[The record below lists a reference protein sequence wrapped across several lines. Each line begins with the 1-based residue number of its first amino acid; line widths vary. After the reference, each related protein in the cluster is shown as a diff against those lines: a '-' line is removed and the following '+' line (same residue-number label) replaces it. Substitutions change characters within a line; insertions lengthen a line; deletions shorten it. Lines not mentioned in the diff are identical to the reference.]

1 MISAKVNISRK
12 VYNEAYKPHLDNMA
26 GLQIYY
32 GGSSSG
38 KSVFIAQRHIRDVM
52 RGGRNFLVCRQVG
65 RTLRGSVVQ
74 ELTKVINAWGVGS
87 LFSVNKTDGTITCD
101 NGYQIVFA
109 GLDDVEKL
117 KSITPAKGVF
127 TDVWIEEATET
138 ELSSLKQLEKR
149 QRGGD
154 ESTPKRIVL
163 TFNPVLRSSW
173 IYKQYFE
180 NLAWADDQ
188 REYRSDNLTIL
199 KTTYRDNRYLTQ
211 QDIDRLE
218 NESDPYYHAVYTL
231 GNWGVLGNVI
241 FTNWRVEDLSEIRNQ
256 FVNRR
261 HGLDFGFASDPAAGV
276 VTHYDR
282 AHKQIYVFEELYET
296 GLTNNIL
303 ADRLKV
309 LDGNGYWKA
318 DSSEPKSIAELQAYG
333 LYVAGAAKGKDSVIH
348 GIQWLQQQTIII
360 DSKCINTRNEFSGY
374 KWKEDAGGNALPIP
388 VDKNNHLIDALRY
401 AYEDEMTDEGWFFTA
416 G

>member
-1 MISAKVNISRK
+1 
-12 VYNEAYKPHLDNMA
+12 
-26 GLQIYY
+26 
-32 GGSSSG
+32 
-38 KSVFIAQRHIRDVM
+38 M

-74 ELTKVINAWGVGS
+74 ELTKVINAWGVQR
-87 LFSVNKTDGTITCD
+87 LFSINKTDGTITCD

-117 KSITPAKGVF
+117 KSITPAQGVF

-138 ELSSLKQLEKR
+138 ELASLKQLEKR

-163 TFNPVLRSSW
+163 TFNPVLRNHW

-180 NLAWADDQ
+180 SLAWADDQ
-188 REYRSDNLTIL
+188 REHREQNLTIL
-199 KTTYRDNRYLTQ
+199 KTTYKDNAHLTA
-211 QDIDRLE
+211 QDIERLE
-218 NESDPYYHAVYTL
+218 NETDPYYYNVYTL

-241 FTNWRVEDLSEIRNQ
+241 FRNWRVEDLSEMRNQ

-261 HGLDFGFASDPAAGV
+261 HGLDFGFAADPAAGV
-276 VTHYDR
+276 VTHFDR
-282 AHKQIYVFEELYET
+282 AKKQIYVFEELYET
-296 GLTNNIL
+296 GLTNDIL
-303 ADRLKV
+303 AERLGI

-333 LYVAGAAKGKDSVIH
+333 LYVGGAAKGKDSVAH
-348 GIQWLQQQTIII
+348 GIQWLQQQEIIV
-360 DSKCINTRNEFSGY
+360 DARCINLRNELSGY
-374 KWKEDAGGNALPIP
+374 KWKEDAGGFALPIP

-401 AYEDEMTDEGWFFTA
+401 AYEDEMDGGGWLA
-416 G
+416 M